1 MEVWQGILH
10 ATLIFGIPIG
20 LSALIL
26 GSSIWLARKS
36 RAVARMREVA
46 VHVQLALEQFH
57 RNNGR
62 YPDSLGEVQAVP
74 ANRLSEWVSTPELAS
89 LKYSSNG
96 QAYFLQWQAP
106 RFGFIL
112 TNEKIAEL

>member
-1 MEVWQGILH
+1 MDGLQAMFH
-10 ATLIFGIPIG
+10 ALLIFGIPVG
-20 LSALIL
+20 LAALIFC
-26 GSSIWLARKS
+26 SSIWLAKKS

-46 VHVQLALEQFH
+46 VHVQLALEQFY
-57 RNNGR
+57 RSNGR

-74 ANRLSEWVSTPELAS
+74 ANRLSEWVSTPELAK

-112 TNEKIAEL
+112 TNEKAVEV